1 MSYTEPKQHVSDRN
15 IQKAKVILETMRASS
30 SVNSTPRSGISNTSS
45 VPNWMPSTYEFRL
58 LNFEFPPQCSP
69 ATLVDL
75 RMKNLT
81 LRSSYPGTFAQL
93 SLEEQIN
100 EKFASVGERVRSY
113 LDAVLS
119 KHPPSPLLFCYSK
132 GSSLVSGVFRQPG
145 GPFNSS
151 LHNRVCHGG
160 APRLHLLAEFGHPR
174 GPDPKA
180 QGDFIL
186 DKEYEKDQ
194 VEGAKR

>member
-1 MSYTEPKQHVSDRN
+1 LEAELKPRYTQSSWDYALFFDAIRDQEFVLAAAEIQGLPYPEPKEQVSKRN

-69 ATLVDL
+69 AKLVKL

-119 KHPPSPLLFCYSK
+119 KHPPP
-132 GSSLVSGVFRQPG
+132 P
-145 GPFNSS
+145 
-151 LHNRVCHGG
+151 
-160 APRLHLLAEFGHPR
+160 
-174 GPDPKA
+174 
-180 QGDFIL
+180 
-186 DKEYEKDQ
+186 
-194 VEGAKR
+194 